1 MNLKADMLS
10 DINQEIVES
19 VEFLEEA
26 EKESAALSFVN
37 DDKRRTACCTGM
49 VLWRRKLRL
58 Y

>member
-26 EKESAALSFVN
+26 EKESAASDVY
-37 DDKRRTACCTGM
+37 KRQYQTRQPNRQNLC
-49 VLWRRKLRL
+49 RL
-58 Y
+58 C